1 MKLKIGNVELKHNIV
16 LAPMAGITNESFRI
30 ICRRFGAA
38 LVYSEM
44 ISDKGLLYQ
53 NERTLKM
60 INTKPEEHPVAV
72 QLFGGDLESLVQAA
86 EFVDKNTDTD
96 IIDLNMGCPVNK
108 VIKGKG
114 GAHFLKDP
122 DKIYEVIS
130 AIKQKITKPLTV
142 KIRAGWDHQ
151 SVNCDQV
158 ARLIEKA
165 GADAITIHGRTR
177 SDLYSGKVN
186 LDFIKRVKD
195 SVSIPVIGNG
205 DIKGIEDAKKMFSET
220 GVDGIMIGR
229 GALGNPWIFRDLI
242 NYFEKGEEPIVLS
255 PKEKVDILLNHLD
268 LLIELKGEKRALL
281 EMRSQAAW
289 YFKNLPHTKAARQ
302 NLSNIN
308 TKEDLITICQDY
320 LNQWYEFNNPLI

>member
-1 MKLKIGNVELKHNIV
+1 MNKKLKIGNVELQHNIV
-16 LAPMAGITNESFRI
+16 LAPMAGITNEAFRI
-30 ICRRFGAA
+30 TCRRFGAA

-60 INTKPEEHPVAV
+60 ITTNPEEHPVAI

-86 EFVDKNTDTD
+86 EFVDKNSDAD

-114 GAHFLKDP
+114 GAYFLKDP
-122 DKIYEVIS
+122 DYIYEVVS
-130 AIKQKITKPLTV
+130 AIKQKISKPLTV

-151 SVNCDQV
+151 SVNADKV
-158 ARLIEKA
+158 ARLVEKA

-177 SDLYSGKVN
+177 SDLYSGTVN
-186 LDFIKRVKD
+186 YDFIKMVKD
-195 SVSIPVIGNG
+195 NVSIPVIGNG
-205 DIKGIEDAKKMFSET
+205 DIKTIEDAVKMFELT

-242 NYFEKGEEPIVLS
+242 NYFEKGEEPLVLS
-255 PKEKVDILLNHLD
+255 AEEKIGVLFNHLD
-268 LLIELKGEKRALL
+268 LLIALKGETRAIL

-289 YFKNLPHTKAARQ
+289 YFKNLPHSKIARQ
-302 NLSNIN
+302 NLSNIK
-308 TKEDLITICQDY
+308 TRADLVAICEDY
-320 LNQWYEFNNPLI
+320 LNQRY